1 MASQA
6 ILLVLSLIKYSSDP
20 RLGPALLQNAARV
33 VGHECSVVDLN
44 AHFLQPQVSKRGK
57 HGTFV
62 GDHDKPMGSQS
73 SLGTIERDFM
83 GQHILPGLPDSY
95 RAVDLHRKVH
105 FGFLSHDRV
114 QTVALRMMHFSFG
127 SCVSDVVQAEHVGG
141 DPNVIGMTLLH
152 AASKSFLLWLL
163 GK

>member
-1 MASQA
+1 M
-6 ILLVLSLIKYSSDP
+6 
-20 RLGPALLQNAARV
+20 

-83 GQHILPGLPDSY
+83 GQHILPGLPDSNG
-95 RAVDLHRKVH
+95 AVDLHRKVH
-105 FGFLSHDRV
+105 FGFLSHDKV
-114 QTVALRMMHFSFG
+114 QTVALTHDAFLFWVLGERY
-127 SCVSDVVQAEHVGG
+127 CPGG
-141 DPNVIGMTLLH
+141 VCWWR
-152 AASKSFLLWLL
+152 S
-163 GK
+163 